1 MQIGVVIPVFICF
14 HLSQPSPP
22 AANAAAMPLSS
33 LKDMAAEALAST
45 DQFGVIPKS
54 DSQQHLIRRK
64 CINMLYRPDL
74 ILPSLVMLV
83 CSALLD
89 PSVAAPGMRLDGTVS
104 GVSAVGASNAG
115 IPQMQPLLG
124 VAPLGPIP
132 LGQDRVY
139 QLRMLEAAY
148 KHLPQPSDS
157 ERVRYRLNSIEALTV
172 NVSFCLGPYVCIVAL
187 VPGKCR
193 VSSVQLRE

>member
-1 MQIGVVIPVFICF
+1 M
-14 HLSQPSPP
+14 LSVCLLLPLQPSPP

-33 LKDMAAEALAST
+33 LKDMAAEALSST
-45 DQFGVIPKS
+45 DQFGVITKS
-54 DSQQHLIRRK
+54 DSQEHLIRRE
-64 CINMLYRPDL
+64 CVSVLYIPGLMLQ
-74 ILPSLVMLV
+74 SLVTPM
-83 CSALLD
+83 CPALLD

-104 GVSAVGASNAG
+104 GVSAVGSSSTG

-139 QLRMLEAAY
+139 QLRMLEMAY

-157 ERVRYRLNSIEALTV
+157 ERVRYSFNSIEALWV
-172 NVSFCLGPYVCIVAL
+172 KVMLISVWDHVCCGFWLQENVVGVVYNCENDLH
-187 VPGKCR
+187 K
-193 VSSVQLRE
+193 